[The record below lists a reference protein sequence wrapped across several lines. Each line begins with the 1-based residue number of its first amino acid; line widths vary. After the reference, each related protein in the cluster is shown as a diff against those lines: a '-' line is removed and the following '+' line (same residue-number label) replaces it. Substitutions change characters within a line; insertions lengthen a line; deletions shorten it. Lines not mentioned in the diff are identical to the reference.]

1 MNEKRKNIIKP
12 LEDQLR
18 QIDKQ
23 INGFKDKMN
32 KIVEMYEDGFIDKDI
47 LTSRL
52 NLISEKI
59 ENKELL
65 QEELREN
72 DSQPIEYNLVKKL
85 MQNFDE
91 IINDTD
97 NERKKT
103 VLNLV
108 IERININ
115 SNGRVDSIILHFD
128 EKARSYVLVDKED
141 ESIIGDL
148 SSFNFSMTL

>member
-1 MNEKRKNIIKP
+1 MNEKRKNIINP

-23 INGFKDKMN
+23 INGFKDNMN

-103 VLNLV
+103 VRNLV

-115 SNGRVDSIILHFD
+115 SNGRVDSIILHF
-128 EKARSYVLVDKED
+128 
-141 ESIIGDL
+141 SI
-148 SSFNFSMTL
+148 TL

>member
-128 EKARSYVLVDKED
+128 EKY
-141 ESIIGDL
+141 
-148 SSFNFSMTL
+148 